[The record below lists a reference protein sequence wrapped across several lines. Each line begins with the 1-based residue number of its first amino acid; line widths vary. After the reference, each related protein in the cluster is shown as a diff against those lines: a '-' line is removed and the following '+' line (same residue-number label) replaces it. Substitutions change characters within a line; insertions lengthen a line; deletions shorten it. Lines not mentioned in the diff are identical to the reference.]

1 MSAMSARCNGRE
13 DMSKPVDHSIELEAL
28 RAELAIYRDAVESM
42 HHGLCMYDSEGRII
56 LVNRRYAEQLRLP
69 PESVHPGLTAAEV
82 LQMCIDAGHYPG
94 QSAEEVYAQVRAKI
108 SAGSRLGKMVRGDR

>member
-1 MSAMSARCNGRE
+1 
-13 DMSKPVDHSIELEAL
+13 
-28 RAELAIYRDAVESM
+28 AELAIYRDAVESM
-42 HHGLCMYDSEGRII
+42 HQGLCMYDSEGRII

-108 SAGSRLGKMVRGDR
+108 SAGSRLGKMVRGDRTYAMRRCPAPG